1 MKKTLR
7 DIGEELMAQLEEM
20 ENYCIE
26 NETDE
31 VPEEILIRFSLSK
44 ENEIEK
50 MNGYRA
56 VLRKL
61 SVFIKNNDEEAKFY
75 MKRKKAYQKQY
86 DWLSQTLGD
95 YLILHGR
102 AKGKSMVFEDP
113 DGLFKLSASRT
124 NRVKI
129 IDDALVPDEF
139 KEEVTSIKVDRKALG
154 DALKQGELIEGAFLD
169 TSNIQIRGI
178 K

>member
-7 DIGEELMAQLEEM
+7 DISDELMSQLEEM
-20 ENYCIE
+20 EQYCID

-31 VPEEILIRFSLSK
+31 VPEEMLEKFALSK
-44 ENEIEK
+44 EGEVEK

-61 SVFIKNNDEEAKFY
+61 SVFIKNNDEEAKY
-75 MKRKKAYQKQY
+75 YTARKKAFQKQY
-86 DWLSQTLGD
+86 DWLSGLLGQ
-95 YLILHGR
+95 YLILHGK

-124 NRVKI
+124 KRVRI
-129 IDDALVPDEF
+129 LDDALVPDEF
-139 KEEVTSIKVDRKALG
+139 KEEVISIKVDRKALG

>member
-44 ENEIEK
+44 ENEI
-50 MNGYRA
+50 
-56 VLRKL
+56 LRKL